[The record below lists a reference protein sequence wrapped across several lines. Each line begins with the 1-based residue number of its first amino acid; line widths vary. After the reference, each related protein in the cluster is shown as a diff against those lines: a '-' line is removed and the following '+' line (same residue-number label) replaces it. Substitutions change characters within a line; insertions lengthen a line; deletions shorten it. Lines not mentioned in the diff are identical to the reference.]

1 MLIEF
6 GYCVNCDANE
16 VDVASEANVATRIE
30 KNKIKLI
37 FYNQIQKKRGKI
49 RAVESIFQYY
59 LVKI

>member
-16 VDVASEANVATRIE
+16 VDVASEANVATRIKK

-37 FYNQIQKKRGKI
+37 F
-49 RAVESIFQYY
+49 
-59 LVKI
+59 